1 MKKIPTN
8 QPLHK
13 KNKPRT
19 CVGCMEESPKRTLL
33 RIVRTPE
40 MEVLYDPT
48 GRANGR
54 GVYVCACVE
63 CIKQAKK
70 KKALTRALKISIDDS
85 IYALLEEACLKKENL
100 EKRNNNE

>member
-1 MKKIPTN
+1 MKKNTTN
-8 QPLHK
+8 QPVFK

-40 MEVLYDPT
+40 KEVLYDPT

-54 GVYVCACVE
+54 GVYVCARAE

-70 KKALTRALKISIDDS
+70 KRAFSAGFAPI
-85 IYALLEEACLKKENL
+85 
-100 EKRNNNE
+100 